1 MTDRTARPDDEDP
14 EWEESSWD
22 ASDFDDAGQDD
33 AGQDDA
39 GQDEA
44 GSGAPGSGRPGL
56 DEDESETD
64 DKDGV
69 RIVRGTYD
77 LPFTVTVAIVAFLA
91 LLIVVVASSR
101 YILGVEVSGQG
112 EMPADSWVDGSFA
125 QRARFAGALTTLAL
139 AALLFVIGS
148 ALAAIEVR
156 AGLRAE
162 KSADLQ
168 IHGHNMNAVE
178 SILDKFP
185 EILKAA
191 SFTRST
197 ALLIVGATFIALGA
211 VFLMSTIEDGPGGGG
226 TSDDAESTSIP
237 TTDSAPS
244 EP

>member
-1 MTDRTARPDDEDP
+1 MQDLNNGKGGVLGFVKCFRT
-14 EWEESSWD
+14 ESSNL
-22 ASDFDDAGQDD
+22 
-33 AGQDDA
+33 
-39 GQDEA
+39 
-44 GSGAPGSGRPGL
+44 R
-56 DEDESETD
+56 
-64 DKDGV
+64 
-69 RIVRGTYD
+69 
-77 LPFTVTVAIVAFLA
+77 
-91 LLIVVVASSR
+91 
-101 YILGVEVSGQG
+101 
-112 EMPADSWVDGSFA
+112 
-125 QRARFAGALTTLAL
+125 
-139 AALLFVIGS
+139 
-148 ALAAIEVR
+148 
-156 AGLRAE
+156 LRAE